1 MKTVKNK
8 KAQKLSISNK
18 KVSVPPPSGYHWME
32 EGGRYYLME
41 GEYQPQE
48 GAVEK
53 AKLKVVTH
61 PKKCMLGMVVGPM
74 AQMAGKVFEDVKKSM

>member
-32 EGGRYYLME
+32 EGGRYFLMK
-41 GEYQPQE
+41 GEYKPHP
-48 GAVEK
+48 GAMAK
-53 AKLKVVTH
+53 ASFKVVNH
-61 PKKCMLGMVVGPM
+61 PKG
-74 AQMAGKVFEDVKKSM
+74 